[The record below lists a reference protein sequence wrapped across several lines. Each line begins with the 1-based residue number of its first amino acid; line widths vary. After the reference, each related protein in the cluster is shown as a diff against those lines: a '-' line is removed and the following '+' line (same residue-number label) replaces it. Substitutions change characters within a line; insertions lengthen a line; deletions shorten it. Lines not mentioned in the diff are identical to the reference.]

1 MVDPGKHTT
10 LQSALVVPLEGLN
23 GVVGVLAMYQA
34 NRDAFTPDH
43 LRILLAVASKVA
55 LSVENAL
62 KYQQAESS
70 ATTDYLTGLPNARS
84 LFMHLAQEVARC
96 RRMKTSLAVLVCDID
111 GFKQINDS
119 FGHLE
124 GDKLLREFTARLK
137 DVCRGYDYVA
147 RMGGDEFVITAP
159 GLTPEAAAEKAERL
173 NQAAIEAGRHVCG
186 RDVITLSV
194 GIGFLSGRWVRCGT
208 SAGRGGPQDVFDEAD
223 PSRGSGRRAIPR
235 PPGRRRNRRLG
246 PCWGENARKIARH
259 GLAIVATVLLGGL
272 LSATLVRLAPGFDV
286 DEAQLDPHLNS
297 ESVRALRQA
306 RLEQHN
312 IFRFYFHSLQRAAHG
327 DLGTSLSLGQPVSVL
342 LRERAPL
349 TLRLVGIG
357 LLLSW
362 AVAMALA
369 LSAAWLRVSAYDA
382 LTTVISG
389 TFLCIPAA
397 VLALLSVLWN
407 VPGALAIGLIVFPR
421 VYRYA
426 RNLLA
431 KAYSLPHIVTA
442 RAKGLSELRI
452 LFWHVVP
459 VAGPQLLAVAGVSVS
474 IAVGA
479 AIPVEALCG
488 LAGVGQLAWQ
498 AALARDLPLLT
509 NLTILVTLVT
519 LLANSGADV
528 IGHMLRGQEA

>member
-1 MVDPGKHTT
+1 M
-10 LQSALVVPLEGLN
+10 S
-23 GVVGVLAMYQA
+23 M
-34 NRDAFTPDH
+34 
-43 LRILLAVASKVA
+43 
-55 LSVENAL
+55 L
-62 KYQQAESS
+62 K
-70 ATTDYLTGLPNARS
+70 R
-84 LFMHLAQEVARC
+84 
-96 RRMKTSLAVLVCDID
+96 
-111 GFKQINDS
+111 
-119 FGHLE
+119 
-124 GDKLLREFTARLK
+124 
-137 DVCRGYDYVA
+137 
-147 RMGGDEFVITAP
+147 
-159 GLTPEAAAEKAERL
+159 
-173 NQAAIEAGRHVCG
+173 
-186 RDVITLSV
+186 
-194 GIGFLSGRWVRCGT
+194 
-208 SAGRGGPQDVFDEAD
+208 
-223 PSRGSGRRAIPR
+223 
-235 PPGRRRNRRLG
+235 
-246 PCWGENARKIARH
+246 IARH
-259 GLAIVATVLLGGL
+259 GLALVATILLGGF
-272 LSATLVRLAPGFDV
+272 LSAALVRLAPGFDV
-286 DEAQLDPHLNS
+286 DEQQLDPRLNS
-297 ESVRALRQA
+297 ESIRALHEA

-327 DLGTSLSLGQPVSVL
+327 DLGTSLSLGQPVISL

-362 AVAMALA
+362 SVAMALA
-369 LSAAWLRVSAYDA
+369 LSAAWLRAAAYDA

-407 VPGALAIGLIVFPR
+407 VPGALAIGLIVFPK
-421 VYRYA
+421 VYRYN

-431 KAYSLPHIVTA
+431 KAYSLPHIITA

-459 VAGPQLLAVAGVSVS
+459 VAAPQILAVAGVSVS

-498 AALARDLPLLT
+498 AALARDLPLLM

-528 IGHMLRGQEA
+528 IGHMLRGAEA

>member
-1 MVDPGKHTT
+1 M
-10 LQSALVVPLEGLN
+10 
-23 GVVGVLAMYQA
+23 
-34 NRDAFTPDH
+34 
-43 LRILLAVASKVA
+43 
-55 LSVENAL
+55 
-62 KYQQAESS
+62 
-70 ATTDYLTGLPNARS
+70 
-84 LFMHLAQEVARC
+84 
-96 RRMKTSLAVLVCDID
+96 
-111 GFKQINDS
+111 
-119 FGHLE
+119 
-124 GDKLLREFTARLK
+124 
-137 DVCRGYDYVA
+137 
-147 RMGGDEFVITAP
+147 
-159 GLTPEAAAEKAERL
+159 
-173 NQAAIEAGRHVCG
+173 
-186 RDVITLSV
+186 
-194 GIGFLSGRWVRCGT
+194 
-208 SAGRGGPQDVFDEAD
+208 
-223 PSRGSGRRAIPR
+223 
-235 PPGRRRNRRLG
+235 LG
-246 PCWGENARKIARH
+246 RKIARH
-259 GLAIVATVLLGGL
+259 GLAIIAIVLLGGFA
-272 LSATLVRLAPGFDV
+272 STTLVRFAPGFDA
-286 DEAQLDPHLNS
+286 DEAELDPHLSS
-297 ESVRALRQA
+297 ESIQALRAA

-312 IFRFYFHSLQRAAHG
+312 IFFFYLHSLQRAAHG
-327 DLGTSLSLGQPVSVL
+327 DLGTSISLNQPVSL
-342 LRERAPL
+342 LLKERTPL

-362 AVAMALA
+362 AVAMGLA
-369 LSAAWLRVSAYDA
+369 LTAAWLRVSAYDA

-407 VPGALAIGLIVFPR
+407 VPGALAIALIVFPR

-431 KAYSLPHIVTA
+431 KAYSLPHIITA

-528 IGHMLRGQEA
+528 IGTMLRGQEA